1 MELTA
6 SEAWTSIT
14 AAAREVLP
22 EQTVRTWLAST
33 EAVALD
39 EEKLVVAAATR
50 FALEWIEDKYGTLLR
65 QIAEREFGESFS
77 LRFEHRGHGS
87 SERLDFPELGGGAA
101 GRPPAPAGSDPGDG
115 GSGQEAAAR
124 EPDGG
129 LGSPHTTAPPAT
141 RSPDQAARAAGLNT
155 RYTFDRF
162 VVGNNSQLAAAA
174 SRGAAD
180 TPAKLYNPLF
190 IYGDTGLGKTHLM
203 HAVGNEILR
212 NNPAAQISYV
222 PSEQFTNEMIS
233 AIQGGRTAEFRKRYR
248 QMDVLLV
255 DDVHFLGNKEATQ
268 EEFFHTFNSLYDAH
282 RQIVVTSDRPP
293 QEIPGLQERL
303 VSRFEWGLVTDI
315 KPPDFE
321 TRVAILQKKAA
332 EDGLMMAEEVI
343 EFIARNRKTSVR
355 QLEGAVIK
363 LLAYSSLTRREMTI
377 ELAREALGPREGQ
390 EEDRGPTPEEI
401 RKRTAEAWGVT
412 VDNLVSKRR
421 TKNFTVPRQIA
432 MYIIK
437 TLLDLPYTEIGE
449 LFGGRDHSTVIHS
462 VNKVEADMAGD
473 AELRRRV
480 QKLKDEFSRR

>member
-22 EQTVRTWLAST
+22 EQAIRTWLAST

-39 EEKLVVAAATR
+39 EETLVVAAPTR
-50 FALEWIEDKYGTLLR
+50 FAVEWIEDKYGTLLR
-65 QIAEREFGESFS
+65 QLAEREFGDTFT
-77 LRFEHRGHGS
+77 LRFEHRGQGGGS
-87 SERLDFPELGGGAA
+87 DRLDFPELGGAAAASEAGAGPVA
-101 GRPPAPAGSDPGDG
+101 ESGSAADGGAPAP
-115 GSGQEAAAR
+115 
-124 EPDGG
+124 
-129 LGSPHTTAPPAT
+129 PPSTAT
-141 RSPDQAARAAGLNT
+141 RTPEQGARTAGLNT

-174 SRGAAD
+174 CRGAAD
-180 TPAKLYNPLF
+180 SPAKLYNPLF

-212 NNPAAQISYV
+212 RNPAAQVAYV

-233 AIQGGRTAEFRKRYR
+233 AIQGGRTAEFRQRYR
-248 QMDVLLV
+248 QIDVLLV
-255 DDVHFLGNKEATQ
+255 DDVHFLGNKEGTQ

-332 EDGLMMAEEVI
+332 EDGLTMEEEVI

-363 LLAYSSLTRREMTI
+363 LLAYSSLTRREMTL
-377 ELAREALGPREGQ
+377 ELAREALGPREGE
-390 EEDRGPTPEEI
+390 EEDEGATPEEI
-401 RKRTAEAWGVT
+401 RKRTAEVWGVT
-412 VDNLVSKRR
+412 VENLVSKRR

-437 TLLDLPYTEIGE
+437 TLLDLPYTEIGG

-462 VNKVEADMAGD
+462 VNKVEADMASD
-473 AELRRRV
+473 PELRRRV
-480 QKLKDEFSRR
+480 QKLKDEFGRR

>member
-22 EQTVRTWLAST
+22 EQTIRTWLAST

-39 EEKLVVAAATR
+39 EDSLVVAAPTR
-50 FALEWIEDKYGTLLR
+50 FAVEWIEDKYGGLLR
-65 QIAEREFGESFS
+65 QLVEREFGENFS
-77 LRFEHRGHGS
+77 LKFEHRGQDDAAP
-87 SERLDFPELGGGAA
+87 LQFPDLAGVATTDDGGGTAA
-101 GRPPAPAGSDPGDG
+101 AADRARGDAPRAATPAQSASPTLSHE
-115 GSGQEAAAR
+115 EAAR
-124 EPDGG
+124 
-129 LGSPHTTAPPAT
+129 
-141 RSPDQAARAAGLNT
+141 RAGLNT
-155 RYTFDRF
+155 RYSFDRF

-174 SRGAAD
+174 CRGAAD
-180 TPAKLYNPLF
+180 SPAKLYNPLF

-212 NNPAAQISYV
+212 RDSRTQVAYV

-233 AIQGGRTAEFRKRYR
+233 AIQGGRTAEFRQRYR
-248 QMDVLLV
+248 QIDVLLV
-255 DDVHFLGNKEATQ
+255 DDVHFLGNKEGTQ

-332 EDGLMMAEEVI
+332 EDGLTIEEEVI

-363 LLAYSSLTRREMTI
+363 LLAYSSLTRREMNL
-377 ELAREALGPREGQ
+377 ELAREALGPREDE

-401 RKRTAEAWGVT
+401 RERTAEEWGVT
-412 VDNLVSKRR
+412 VENLISKRR

-437 TLLDLPYTEIGE
+437 TLLDLPYTQIGGM
-449 LFGGRDHSTVIHS
+449 FGGRDHSTVIHS
-462 VNKVEADMAGD
+462 VNKVEADMAND
-473 AELRRRV
+473 PEFRRRV
-480 QKLKDEFSRR
+480 HKLKDEFTRR

>member
-14 AAAREVLP
+14 TAAREVLP
-22 EQTVRTWLAST
+22 EQAIRTWLAST

-39 EEKLVVAAATR
+39 EEALVVAAPTR
-50 FALEWIEDKYGTLLR
+50 FAVEWIEDKYGSLLR
-65 QIAEREFGESFS
+65 QLAEREFGDAFA
-77 LRFEHRGHGS
+77 LRFEHRGQGGA
-87 SERLDFPELGGGAA
+87 ERMDFPELGGEARAA
-101 GRPPAPAGSDPGDG
+101 GSADSAGEKTAVPATGPRGDGAPAPPTPAP
-115 GSGQEAAAR
+115 
-124 EPDGG
+124 
-129 LGSPHTTAPPAT
+129 TTT
-141 RSPDQAARAAGLNT
+141 RTPEQAARAAGLNT
-155 RYTFDRF
+155 RYTFERF

-174 SRGAAD
+174 CRGAAD
-180 TPAKLYNPLF
+180 SPAKLYNPLF

-203 HAVGNEILR
+203 HAVGNDIIKR
-212 NNPAAQISYV
+212 NPAAQVAYV

-233 AIQGGRTAEFRKRYR
+233 AIQGGRTAEFRQRYR
-248 QMDVLLV
+248 QIDVLLV
-255 DDVHFLGNKEATQ
+255 DDVHFLGNKEGTQ

-282 RQIVVTSDRPP
+282 RQVVVTSDRPP

-332 EDGLMMAEEVI
+332 EDGLTMEEEVI

-363 LLAYSSLTRREMTI
+363 LLAYSSLTRREMTLD
-377 ELAREALGPREGQ
+377 LAREALGPREGE
-390 EEDRGPTPEEI
+390 EEDEGPTPEEI

-412 VDNLVSKRR
+412 IDNLVSKRR

-437 TLLDLPYTEIGE
+437 TLLDLPYTEIGG

-462 VNKVEADMAGD
+462 VNKVEADMASD
-473 AELRRRV
+473 PELRRRV
-480 QKLKDEFSRR
+480 QKLKDEFGRR

>member
-6 SEAWTSIT
+6 SEAWTSII

-22 EQTVRTWLAST
+22 EQTFRTWLASS
-33 EAVALD
+33 EATTLD
-39 EEKLVVAAATR
+39 EDTLVVVAPTR
-50 FALEWIEDKYGTLLR
+50 FAVEWIEDKYGTLLR
-65 QIAEREFGESFS
+65 QLAEREFGESFS
-77 LRFEHRGHGS
+77 LRFEHKGQGGA
-87 SERLDFPELGGGAA
+87 ERLEFPELGNEDPASASETAAGADRTGGGGA
-101 GRPPAPAGSDPGDG
+101 GETGGGPAPAVM
-115 GSGQEAAAR
+115 
-124 EPDGG
+124 
-129 LGSPHTTAPPAT
+129 TAT
-141 RSPDQAARAAGLNT
+141 RTTEQAARSASLNT
-155 RYTFDRF
+155 RYTFERF

-174 SRGAAD
+174 CRGAAD
-180 TPAKLYNPLF
+180 SPAKLYNPLF

-203 HAVGNEILR
+203 HAVGNDIIRR
-212 NNPAAQISYV
+212 NPSAQISYV

-233 AIQGGRTAEFRKRYR
+233 AIQGGRTAEFRQRYR

-332 EDGLMMAEEVI
+332 EDGLTIDGEVI
-343 EFIARNRKTSVR
+343 DFIARNRKASVR

-363 LLAYSSLTRREMTI
+363 LLAYSSLQRREMTI
-377 ELAREALGPREGQ
+377 ELAREALGPREGE
-390 EEDRGPTPEEI
+390 EEDQGPTPEEI

-437 TLLDLPYTEIGE
+437 TLLDLPYTEIGG

-473 AELRRRV
+473 ADLRRRV